1 MSNQSDTDREQNY
14 YGTTPVWKN
23 VSFKNRRRVINGVH
37 NALTLAVVLVILA
50 PIYWMVVTA
59 LRPRRAATSLDL
71 TLIPR
76 ELTLVHF
83 ERLLFV
89 TDFPLWFFNSLIVM
103 IGVVTL
109 TVVLSTL
116 GGYGLAR
123 IDIPFRKTFARGILF
138 GYMFPAILL
147 AIPMFVFWVQWGLID
162 SYLGLILAETAL
174 ALPFSLWLMWKFFQT
189 VPYSLEESA
198 QMAGASRFR
207 AIVDIALPMA
217 RPGIVAVGIFSFAI
231 SWNEY
236 TMPLILMPSQENNVL
251 TVGIETLIDVETILW
266 GQMMGAV
273 FIAII
278 PAFVFVFI
286 FQKYML
292 RGFRAGGIG

>member
-1 MSNQSDTDREQNY
+1 MSNKSTTDESSY
-14 YGTTPVWKN
+14 YGTVPIWKDI
-23 VSFKNRRRVINGVH
+23 SWSTRRKLTEYIFNL
-37 NALTLAVVLVILA
+37 LTLGVVLLILG
-50 PIYWMVVTA
+50 PIYWILATA
-59 LRPRRAATSLDL
+59 VRPRREAVDL
-71 TLIPR
+71 SPTLFPR
-76 ELTLVHF
+76 EFTLQHF
-83 ERLLFV
+83 EGLFFT
-89 TDFPLWFFNSLIVM
+89 TDFILWFANSVAVM

-123 IDIPFRKTFARGILF
+123 IDVPFRKTFARGILF

-147 AIPMFVFWVQWGLID
+147 AIPMFIFWVEWGLID

-198 QMAGASRFR
+198 QMNGATRFR
-207 AIVDIALPMA
+207 AIIDIVLPMA
-217 RPGIVAVGIFSFAI
+217 TPGIVAVGIFAFAI

-236 TMPLILMPSQENNVL
+236 TMPLILMPSSENYVL
-251 TVGIETLIDVETILW
+251 TVGIETLIDIETVLW
-266 GQMMGAV
+266 GRMMAGV
-273 FIAII
+273 FISIL
-278 PAFVFVFI
+278 PSFVFVYA
-286 FQKYML
+286 FQKYLL

>member
-1 MSNQSDTDREQNY
+1 MSKRSNTDEPNY
-14 YGTTPVWKN
+14 YGTVPVWKDIPW
-23 VSFKNRRRVINGVH
+23 STRRKLIDYGLNT
-37 NALTLAVVLVILA
+37 LTVGIVLLILG
-50 PIYWMVVTA
+50 PIYWMLATA
-59 LRPRRAATSLDL
+59 IRPRSEAVSLNP
-71 TLIPR
+71 TLFPR
-76 ELTLVHF
+76 EFTSDHF
-83 ERLLFV
+83 MELFFV
-89 TDFPLWFFNSLIVM
+89 TEFPLWFFNSVAVM

-109 TVVLSTL
+109 TVTLSTL

-123 IDIPFRKTFARGILF
+123 IDVPFRKTFARGILF

-147 AIPMFVFWVQWGLID
+147 AIPMFIFWVEWGLVD

-198 QMAGASRFR
+198 QMNGATRFR
-207 AIVDIALPMA
+207 AIVDIVLPMA
-217 RPGIVAVGIFSFAI
+217 RPGIVAVGIFAFAI

-236 TMPLILMPSQENNVL
+236 TMPLILMPSSENYVL

-266 GQMMGAV
+266 GRMMAGI
-273 FIAII
+273 FIAIL
-278 PAFVFVFI
+278 PSFVFVYA
-286 FQKYML
+286 FQKYLL

>member
-1 MSNQSDTDREQNY
+1 MSNQSDTDREQSY
-14 YGTTPVWKN
+14 YGTIPIWKN
-23 VSFKNRRRVINGVH
+23 VSFKNRRKIIDATH
-37 NALTLAVVLVILA
+37 NAMTLVVVLVILA
-50 PIYWMVVTA
+50 PIYWMIVTA
-59 LRPRRAATSLDL
+59 LRPRREATSLDL

-89 TDFPLWFFNSLIVM
+89 TDFPIWFLNSLIVM

-147 AIPMFVFWVQWGLID
+147 AIPMFVFWVEWGLID

-236 TMPLILMPSQENNVL
+236 TMPLILMPSEENNVL

-266 GQMMGAV
+266 GQMMGAI